1 MANESK
7 KVKITQVKS
16 VIGTIQSHR
25 ATIRTLGLGK
35 RNDTVERE
43 LTPSVAGM
51 IRQVAF
57 LLKVE
62 EIK

>member
-16 VIGTIQSHR
+16 VIGTIQAHR

-35 RNDTVERE
+35 RNDVVERE
-43 LTPSVAGM
+43 LTPSVQGM
-51 IRQVAF
+51 IRHVAF

>member
-1 MANESK
+1 MAKETK

-25 ATIRTLGLGK
+25 ATIKTLGLGK
-35 RNDTVERE
+35 RNQSVERE
-43 LTPSVAGM
+43 LTPAVQGM
-51 IRQVAF
+51 IREVAF

-62 EIK
+62 DIK